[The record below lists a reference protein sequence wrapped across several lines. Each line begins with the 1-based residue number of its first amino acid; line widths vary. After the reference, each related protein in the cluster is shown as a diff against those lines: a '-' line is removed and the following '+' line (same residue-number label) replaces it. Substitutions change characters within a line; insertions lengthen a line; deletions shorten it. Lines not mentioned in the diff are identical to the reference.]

1 MKEYKF
7 IGVEYWGS
15 GERTLSE
22 FKKAFAKKIRP
33 DKMKDVFS
41 MVKEAYKEQFKK

>member
-1 MKEYKF
+1 MVYKF
-7 IGVEYWGS
+7 IGVQFWGS

-33 DKMKDVFS
+33 DEMKEVFAE
-41 MVKEAYKEQFKK
+41 VKAEYKEKYGK